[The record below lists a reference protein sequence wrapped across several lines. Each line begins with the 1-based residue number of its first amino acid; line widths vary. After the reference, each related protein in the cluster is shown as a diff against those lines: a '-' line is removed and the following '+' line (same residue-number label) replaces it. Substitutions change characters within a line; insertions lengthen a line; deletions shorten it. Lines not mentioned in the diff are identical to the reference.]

1 MTEQMNDSP
10 VPPRATRR
18 EWVGLAVLTLA
29 ALVYAMDLTVLNLA
43 IPRISADLRPT
54 SAQLLW
60 MIDIYG
66 FLVAGLLITMGTL
79 GDRIG
84 RRKLL
89 LGGAAGF
96 ALASL
101 LAAFSTSSEMLIASR
116 AVMGIA
122 GATIAPSTLSLIFT
136 MFLDPKQRSTAIGV
150 WIAAYSAGGAIGPVL
165 GGVLLE
171 FFWWGSVFLIGVPV
185 MGLLLVLG
193 PRTLPEYRDPNAG
206 RLHLMSAAAS
216 LLAIL
221 GVVYGLKQTAQDGI
235 SAVPVLSIIVGLAL
249 GFAFVRHQLSLE
261 SPIIDVRLFRI
272 RAFSASLGAY
282 FLGIFVVVGYFLFIA
297 QYLQLVLALS
307 PINAALWSLPSAA
320 GFVVGSTI
328 APRII
333 HRFRP
338 AVVMGTG
345 MLIAA
350 AGTTMLL
357 GLSVD
362 GGGSLLLIAA
372 ASVVISLGLA
382 PVITLATEL
391 IVGSAPPEQAGAAT
405 GISETSGELGGALG
419 IAILGTVGTA
429 LYRAEV
435 ADSLPSGIPAQAAAV
450 ARDTLGG
457 AIAIAQELPEAL
469 GGAVAAAA
477 QTAFV
482 DAIHLVAAVAAVGAL
497 VTAIAAALAPPRSR
511 CGGSRRDPSRLR
523 GRPRPN
529 RPGPTEEPPEGRGQ
543 RDEPTWRTLQPG
555 IR

>member
-1 MTEQMNDSP
+1 MDQMTRESA
-10 VPPRATRR
+10 VPPKATSR
-18 EWVGLAVLTLA
+18 EWIGLAVLTLA

-43 IPRISADLRPT
+43 IPRISAELRPT
-54 SAQLLW
+54 SVQLLW

-136 MFLDPKQRSTAIGV
+136 MFLDPKQRTTAIGV

-185 MGLLLVLG
+185 MGLLLLLG
-193 PRTLPEYRDPNAG
+193 PRTLPEYKDPNAR
-206 RLHLMSAAAS
+206 RLDVRSAAMS

-221 GVVYGLKQTAQDGI
+221 GVVYGLKEIAQDGL
-235 SAVPVLSIIVGLAL
+235 ATVPILSIVAGLLL
-249 GFAFVRHQLSLE
+249 GILFVRRQLRIE
-261 SPIIDVRLFRI
+261 SPMIDVRLFRI
-272 RAFSASLGAY
+272 RAVSASLGAY
-282 FLGIFVVVGYFLFIA
+282 LLGIFVVVGYFLFIA
-297 QYLQLVLALS
+297 QYLQLILGLS
-307 PINAALWSLPSAA
+307 PLIAALWSLPSAA

-328 APRII
+328 APKII

-338 AVVMGTG
+338 AVIMGVGMAVAAIGTA
-345 MLIAA
+345 MLI
-350 AGTTMLL
+350 
-357 GLSVD
+357 GLPVD
-362 GGGSLLLIAA
+362 GEGSLLLITA

-405 GISETSGELGGALG
+405 GISETGGELGGALG
-419 IAILGTVGTA
+419 IAILGSVGTA
-429 LYRAEV
+429 VYRTEV
-435 ADSLPSGIPAQAAAV
+435 ADMLPSGIPAVAADA

-457 AIAIAQELPEAL
+457 ALAIAQTLPDAL
-469 GGAVAAAA
+469 AAALVAAA

-482 DAIHLVAAVAAVGAL
+482 DALHLVAAVAAVGAV
-497 VTAIAAALAPPRSR
+497 VTAIVAAVA
-511 CGGSRRDPSRLR
+511 LR
-523 GRPRPN
+523 GVAARS
-529 RPGPTEEPPEGRGQ
+529 EPAADEGAMS
-543 RDEPTWRTLQPG
+543 EPARATD
-555 IR
+555 

>member
-1 MTEQMNDSP
+1 MGQVTGEYE
-10 VPPRATRR
+10 VPQRATRR
-18 EWVGLAVLTLA
+18 EWIGLGVLTLA

-43 IPRISADLRPT
+43 IPRISAELRPT

-60 MIDIYG
+60 IIDIYG

-101 LAAFSTSSEMLIASR
+101 LAAFSQSSEMLIASR

-136 MFLDPKQRSTAIGV
+136 MFLDPKQRTTAIGF

-185 MGLLLVLG
+185 MGLLLILG
-193 PRTLPEYRDPNAG
+193 PRTLPEYGDPDAR
-206 RLHLMSAAAS
+206 RLDLSSAAMS
-216 LLAIL
+216 LFAIL
-221 GVVYGLKQTAQDGI
+221 AVVFGLKEIAQGGVA
-235 SAVPVLSIIVGLAL
+235 AVPVLSIIAGVVVGIV
-249 GFAFVRHQLSLE
+249 FVRRQLHLV

-272 RAFSASLGAY
+272 RAFSASLGSY
-282 FLGIFVVVGYFLFIA
+282 FLGIFVVVGYFLFIG
-297 QYLQLVLALS
+297 QYLQLVLGLS
-307 PINAALWSLPSAA
+307 PIEAAVWSLPSAI
-320 GFVVGSTI
+320 GFIVGSMI

-338 AVVMGTG
+338 SVIMGSGMAIAAVGTAMLIGLGLDAGTG
-345 MLIAA
+345 I
-350 AGTTMLL
+350 
-357 GLSVD
+357 
-362 GGGSLLLIAA
+362 LLIVV
-372 ASVVISLGLA
+372 ASIVISLGLA

-405 GISETSGELGGALG
+405 GMSETSGELGGALG
-419 IAILGTVGTA
+419 IAILGSIGTA
-429 LYRAEV
+429 VYRTEV
-435 ADSLPSGIPAQAAAV
+435 ADSLPPGIPAEVVDA

-457 AIAIAQELPEAL
+457 ALEIARTLPAELGAAL
-469 GGAVAAAA
+469 VAAA
-477 QTAFV
+477 QVAFI
-482 DAIHLVAAVAAVGAL
+482 DAIHFVAAVALVLAV
-497 VTAIAAALAPPRSR
+497 VTAIAAAVA
-511 CGGSRRDPSRLR
+511 LR
-523 GRPRPN
+523 NVDARP
-529 RPGPTEEPPEGRGQ
+529 EPEPEGATP
-543 RDEPTWRTLQPG
+543 EPAAAAD
-555 IR
+555 

>member
-1 MTEQMNDSP
+1 MGQVTGEYE
-10 VPPRATRR
+10 VPARATAR
-18 EWVGLAVLTLA
+18 EWIGLAVLTLA

-43 IPRISADLRPT
+43 IPRISAELRP
-54 SAQLLW
+54 SSVQLLW
-60 MIDIYG
+60 IIDIYG

-84 RRKLL
+84 RRRLL

-101 LAAFSTSSEMLIASR
+101 LAAFSPSSEMLIASR
-116 AVMGIA
+116 AIMGIA

-136 MFLDPKQRSTAIGV
+136 MFLDPKQRTTAIGF

-165 GGVLLE
+165 GGLLLE

-185 MGLLLVLG
+185 MGLLLILG
-193 PRTLPEYRDPNAG
+193 PRTLPEYRDPGAR
-206 RLHLMSAAAS
+206 RLDLRSAAMS

-221 GVVYGLKQTAQDGI
+221 AVVYGLKEIAQDGI
-235 SAVPVLSIIVGLAL
+235 APVPILSIVAGLAL
-249 GFAFVRHQLSLE
+249 GVTFVRRQLHLA

-272 RAFSASLGAY
+272 RAFTASLGAY
-282 FLGIFVVVGYFLFIA
+282 FLGIFVVVGYFLFIG
-297 QYLQLVLALS
+297 QYLQLVLGLS
-307 PINAALWSLPSAA
+307 PIEAAVWSLPSAV
-320 GFVVGSTI
+320 GFIVGSVV

-338 AVVMGTG
+338 SVIMGAGMTIAAVGTA
-345 MLIAA
+345 MLI
-350 AGTTMLL
+350 GL
-357 GLSVD
+357 GLDS
-362 GGGSLLLIAA
+362 GSGILLIVV

-419 IAILGTVGTA
+419 IAILGSIGTA
-429 LYRAEV
+429 VYRTEV
-435 ADSLPSGIPAQAAAV
+435 VDLLPPGIPADVVDA

-457 AIAIAQELPEAL
+457 ALEIAQALPAGLGVAL
-469 GGAVAAAA
+469 VAAA

-482 DAIHLVAAVAAVGAL
+482 DAIHFVAVVAVVLAVA
-497 VTAIAAALAPPRSR
+497 TAIVAAAALRKVSARSEPAAEETGPAPV
-511 CGGSRRDPSRLR
+511 GATD
-523 GRPRPN
+523 
-529 RPGPTEEPPEGRGQ
+529 
-543 RDEPTWRTLQPG
+543 
-555 IR
+555 